1 MRDGSPAEDSSSFE
15 NKGVAWMFTT
25 YKEALDWI
33 HARLRLGIKPGL
45 KRMEYMMERLGH
57 PETKMKSVHI
67 GGTNGKGSTVTF
79 LRSILEA
86 SGYSVG
92 TFTSPYI
99 EQFNERISVNGKP
112 IRDDE
117 LVELTNIIRP
127 LADELEKTELGGPTE
142 FEVITAMSFYY
153 FANVK
158 QVDIV
163 IYEVGLGGR
172 FDSTNIIYPLASV
185 ITNIG
190 LDHTN
195 ILGHSYA
202 EIAFEKA
209 GIIKPAVPIFTAAKQ
224 PEALN
229 VIKEQAKNKQ
239 APLFQL
245 DQEFSIFDHYS
256 VDRGEVFSM
265 VSGEF
270 QSFTGLET
278 SMLGKHQTENASL
291 AVMTAQYLHESGSFV
306 ITEEAVRKGLKMA
319 YWPGRLEIVSENPL
333 IILDGAHNNEG
344 ISALVQELTNRYT
357 DKSVHIIFAALKD
370 KKLDQMIHQLDQVAD
385 KITFVS
391 FDFPRAADA
400 EDLVKISQSPQK
412 LAVDDWKTYIMEEIQ
427 AVEPNRLLVIT
438 GSLYF
443 ISDVKTNLYEFLKNN
458 TISL

>member
-1 MRDGSPAEDSSSFE
+1 
-15 NKGVAWMFTT
+15 MFTT
-25 YKEALDWI
+25 YIEALDWI
-33 HARLRLGIKPGL
+33 HGRLRLGIKPGL
-45 KRMEYMMERLGH
+45 SRMEWMMDKLGSPH
-57 PETKMKSVHI
+57 TKMKTVHI

-86 SGYSVG
+86 AGYSVG

-112 IRDDE
+112 IPDDE
-117 LVELTNIIRP
+117 LLEITNIIRP

-163 IYEVGLGGR
+163 LYEVGLGGR

-195 ILGHSYA
+195 ILGHTYE

-209 GIIKPAVPIFTAAKQ
+209 GIIKQGVPVFTAAKQ
-224 PEALN
+224 LEALN
-229 VIKEQAKNKQ
+229 VIKEQAENKQ
-239 APLFQL
+239 ALLFRL
-245 DQEFSIFDHYS
+245 NQEFSISAHHS
-256 VDRGEVFSM
+256 LEKGEVFSIH
-265 VSGEF
+265 SDF
-270 QSFTGLET
+270 QSLVALET
-278 SMLGKHQTENASL
+278 SMIGKHQTENAAL
-291 AVMTAQYLHESGSFV
+291 AVMTAQYLNENGSFL
-306 ITEEAVRKGLKMA
+306 ITEDAIRKGLKTA
-319 YWPGRLEIVSENPL
+319 YWPGRLEIISEKPL
-333 IILDGAHNNEG
+333 IIIDGAHNDEG
-344 ISALVQELTNRYT
+344 ISALVQELGSRFAN
-357 DKSVHIIFAALKD
+357 KSIHIVFAALKD
-370 KKLDQMIHQLDQVAD
+370 KKLDQMIKQLDQVAD

-391 FDFPRAADA
+391 FDFPRAAVA
-400 EDLVKISQSPQK
+400 EKLLKISHSQQK

-427 AVEPNRLLVIT
+427 AVEPNRLLLIT

-443 ISDVKTNLYEFLKNN
+443 ISEVKTNLYEFLKNKS
-458 TISL
+458 ISL